1 MLKCDEPII
10 TARVTHYYNLLTSYF
25 ILNLYLAYTYINL
38 QMVDFLLQ
46 EGVCESLLG
55 FITLVGTGQGRPTP
69 ADGQN
74 ETLKLSY
81 K

>member
-1 MLKCDEPII
+1 
-10 TARVTHYYNLLTSYF
+10 
-25 ILNLYLAYTYINL
+25 
-38 QMVDFLLQ
+38 MVDFLLQ